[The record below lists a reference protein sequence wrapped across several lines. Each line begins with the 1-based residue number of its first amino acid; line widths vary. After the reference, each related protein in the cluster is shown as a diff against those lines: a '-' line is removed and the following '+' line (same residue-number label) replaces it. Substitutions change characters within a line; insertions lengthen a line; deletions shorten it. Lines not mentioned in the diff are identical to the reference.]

1 MNNIHNL
8 ATLAGQLDEGFFPEI
23 ECHELNHD
31 EFVTHKIEDE
41 NDLGFVCR
49 NHEVYL
55 EDGPDIHGTTDA
67 IVDRIKN
74 YTWMVNFWDRADA
87 LIHHTRMSANDIWDD
102 ASARAERSVAELEA
116 Y

>member
-1 MNNIHNL
+1 MNINQFLSMTIAHDPNNW
-8 ATLAGQLDEGFFPEI
+8 PEI
-23 ECHELNHD
+23 ECHTLDSD

-87 LIHHTRMSANDIWDD
+87 LIHHTRMSADDIWED
-102 ASARAERSVAELEA
+102 ANARAERSVAELEA